1 MVKGFGSTGG
11 LCLVGTLTGL
21 ITRRGSGT
29 TGGALRCK
37 RINGATASRESHTQT
52 PDLGARLRPRTL
64 TQTRH
69 LGARS
74 GAWSALRGAR
84 NGEKRGYTALHG
96 SFTQR
101 LDLGAKSAGRWPRSP
116 SRSGKRS
123 LERPGEPSV
132 MDAVERSG
140 ATALRWSV
148 YPDVE
153 ARSGVWNSV

>member
-1 MVKGFGSTGG
+1 MEP
-11 LCLVGTLTGL
+11 C
-21 ITRRGSGT
+21 
-29 TGGALRCK
+29 AANE
-37 RINGATASRESHTQT
+37 INGATASRESHTQT

-101 LDLGAKSAGRWPRSP
+101 LESAGRWPRSP

-123 LERPGEPSV
+123 LEPLRDGRRGKKRSCGFTMVRLPRCRSEKRGLEQR
-132 MDAVERSG
+132 VERCEVGEVEGKRSYG
-140 ATALRWSV
+140 LTRVL
-148 YPDVE
+148 YPDP
-153 ARSGVWNSV
+153 RSRRESGSGTTR